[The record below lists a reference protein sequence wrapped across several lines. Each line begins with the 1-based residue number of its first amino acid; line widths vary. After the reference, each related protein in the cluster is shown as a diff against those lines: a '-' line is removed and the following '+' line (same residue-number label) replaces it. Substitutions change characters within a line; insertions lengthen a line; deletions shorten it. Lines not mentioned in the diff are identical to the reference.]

1 MGWWW
6 WWRSGCGGLDVG
18 VWSWRFVLQQA
29 TSPVLQLL
37 GGLGACCGSVG
48 TPGRV
53 WKGHTGCEVCVWS
66 PCWGRCLLQQLHLRS
81 CFPRFCFFFFP
92 MLGCN
97 GVVGPGGIGTNF
109 CTCCSENAGN
119 GSRDRNGLTF
129 TSSPCVRDL
138 TLPNLLC
145 WLYFSWVLGRL
156 DTYLFFDACTIR
168 LLVLS

>member
-1 MGWWW
+1 ME
-6 WWRSGCGGLDVG
+6 S
-18 VWSWRFVLQQA
+18 
-29 TSPVLQLL
+29 LL
-37 GGLGACCGSVG
+37 GQVPPAAAASSQPLSV
-48 TPGRV
+48 V
-53 WKGHTGCEVCVWS
+53 V
-66 PCWGRCLLQQLHLRS
+66 
-81 CFPRFCFFFFP
+81 
-92 MLGCN
+92 LGCD

-145 WLYFSWVLGRL
+145 RLYFSWFLGRL

>member
-1 MGWWW
+1 MEVWTWG
-6 WWRSGCGGLDVG
+6 SGHGGLYSSRPPLQSCSCWEVLGLAVVVWAPQAVSGRGTRVVRSACG
-18 VWSWRFVLQQA
+18 VPA
-29 TSPVLQLL
+29 
-37 GGLGACCGSVG
+37 GAGA
-48 TPGRV
+48 
-53 WKGHTGCEVCVWS
+53 
-66 PCWGRCLLQQLHLRS
+66 S
-81 CFPRFCFFFFP
+81 CSSCIFAAAFHVFFFFFP

-145 WLYFSWVLGRL
+145 RLYFSWFLGRL